1 MRLTTKFTLWYFGIM
16 LVVLLIGGAIV
27 YYEIQW
33 KLGEVEV
40 ARHQRL
46 NDLIARQVRDGGDY
60 TGAPTRR
67 RATVTLIPADSVPK
81 NNASYYT
88 RGLAWN
94 PEFQTDEYKL
104 MVTSFYTI
112 GGAHYRITTYSFIP
126 SFYQLLP
133 GVVDS
138 FKWILLVLLVLVI
151 VSGGLISKYIL
162 APFKRTMRAIQ
173 RFDLKQ
179 KEAIRLPETKTSE
192 FRELN
197 TFLLQLTESARKD
210 YESLKEFTENASH
223 ELQTPTAIMRGKL
236 DLLMES
242 DIRDEQAILIAEM
255 QNALERLSRIHS
267 SLTLLTKLENKE
279 YKAGE
284 PVCISNI
291 LRDTLAAFDE
301 LIQMKSIALQVRIEK
316 GVYIPLHLSL
326 ADLLLANLISN
337 AIRHNE
343 PVVVGGGAHNE
354 PAVGGDRAHDESAVV
369 GGEVHDEP
377 MALEGRA
384 HNNPQGV
391 AKGLIR
397 VELTHEGLVI
407 INTGREPVVPTR
419 ELFERFRKGNSGS
432 DSIGI
437 GLAIVRQIC
446 DMSHFDV
453 AYQYHSGLHMLAVSF
468 FSKLPASK
476 LLQNLSLPLQGD
488 AAGGRSKNRSL

>member
-1 MRLTTKFTLWYFGIM
+1 MRLTTKFTLWYFAIM

-46 NDLIARQVRDGGDY
+46 NDLIAQQIRDGGDY
-60 TGAPTRR
+60 TGQPTRR
-67 RATVTLIPADSVPK
+67 RATVMLLPADSVPK
-81 NNASYYT
+81 GNASFYT

-179 KEAIRLPETKTSE
+179 KEPIRLPETKTSE
-192 FRELN
+192 FQELN

-210 YESLKEFTENASH
+210 YQSLKEFTENASH
-223 ELQTPTAIMRGKL
+223 ELQTPTAIIRGKL

-279 YKAGE
+279 YKSGE
-284 PVCISNI
+284 PVCISN
-291 LRDTLAAFDE
+291 LARETLAAFDE
-301 LIQMKSIALQVRIEK
+301 LIQMKEIGLQVHIEK

-343 PVVVGGGAHNE
+343 PQGA
-354 PAVGGDRAHDESAVV
+354 
-369 GGEVHDEP
+369 
-377 MALEGRA
+377 
-384 HNNPQGV
+384 

-407 INTGREPVVPTR
+407 VNTGREPGIPTQ

-446 DMSHFDV
+446 ELSHFDIE
-453 AYQYHSGLHMLAVSF
+453 YQYSSGLHMLAVSF
-468 FSKLPASK
+468 LPKVPASK
-476 LLQNLSLPLQGD
+476 LLQNLSLPL
-488 AAGGRSKNRSL
+488 A

>member
-1 MRLTTKFTLWYFGIM
+1 M

-27 YYEIQW
+27 YFEIQW
-33 KLGEVEV
+33 KLSEVEV
-40 ARHQRL
+40 ARHRRL
-46 NDLIARQVRDGGDY
+46 NDLIAQQVRDGGDY
-60 TGAPTRR
+60 TGHPTRK
-67 RATVTLIPADSVPK
+67 RATVTMIPADSVPK
-81 NNASYYT
+81 GNASYYT

-112 GGAHYRITTYSFIP
+112 GDTHYRITTYSFIP

-138 FKWILLVLLVLVI
+138 FKWILVVLLVLVI

-179 KEAIRLPETKTSE
+179 KDAIRLPATRTSE
-192 FRELN
+192 FLELN

-210 YESLKEFTENASH
+210 YQSLKEFTENASH
-223 ELQTPTAIMRGKL
+223 ELQTPTAIIRGKL

-267 SLTLLTKLENKE
+267 SLTLLTKLENQE

-284 PVCISNI
+284 PVCISN
-291 LRDTLAAFDE
+291 LARETLLAFDE
-301 LIQMKSIALQVRIEK
+301 LIQMKSIDLQVHIEK
-316 GVYIPLHLSL
+316 AIYVPLHLSL
-326 ADLLLANLISN
+326 ADLLLSNLISN

-343 PVVVGGGAHNE
+343 PPEAGG
-354 PAVGGDRAHDESAVV
+354 RAHDESTSRTR
-369 GGEVHDEP
+369 DE
-377 MALEGRA
+377 ATGRTL
-384 HNNPQGV
+384 NEPQGA

-407 INTGREPVVPTR
+407 VNTGRAPGIPTQ
-419 ELFERFRKGNSGS
+419 ELFERFKKGNSGS

-446 DMSHFDV
+446 ELSQFDIE
-453 AYQYHSGLHMLAVSF
+453 YQYSAGLHMLAVSF
-468 FSKLPASK
+468 QPKLPASK
-476 LLQNLSLPLQGD
+476 LLQNLALSLQAD